1 MNTRTDATKS
11 AAEAA
16 RKSALAH
23 TGSQA
28 AGLSTGVS
36 PGPSRTSPTPRH
48 GAPFRL
54 LQHPI
59 FVMGVVLVALTGM
72 SIALG
77 WPVDRITQI
86 AIYTLYAAGTNFL
99 IGYLGL
105 VPFGASFFFGCS
117 SYALALAFATFGGNE
132 ITGVLLAGCFSVVMA
147 LGIGALILR
156 RKGLYFSLLTLACS
170 QIAFEIAYKWTS
182 VTGGENGLQ
191 NVARPL
197 FPSALSF
204 HCFAVLVVLVFAWA
218 LWRIAHSP
226 FGRLMQ
232 ALRDNEQRVTSLGFN
247 VYTTRLI
254 ALVIAGGAIGIAGGL
269 MALLLQGVYAN
280 NLNWSHAGDPV
291 LMAVLGGVHQ
301 FLGPLWGAIVFI
313 VLEDRLSALTDNWW
327 LYFAPVI
334 IAVALLSPE
343 GIQGF
348 IRRLRW
354 TGKRPQWSLTRESV
368 PERPARITPYMTA
381 HHPLT
386 VADTDRSASIGE
398 RRQEQPILVVENLS
412 KRFGSIVTQDGI
424 SLEVRANQLHS
435 FIGPNGAGKTTFF
448 NILTG
453 FILPDGGRVVFDG
466 SDITRLDAHKRARL
480 GLARSFQILS
490 VFPNLSAFEN
500 VRVAVQASQKQWRG
514 FWRDAYNNDSA
525 NERVWSLLDAVGLTE
540 RAADLCSALSHGE
553 KRLLEIAMTLATS
566 AKLLLLDEPLAGLAE
581 SDRKVVAALIRRLAN
596 THAVLLIEHDIDR
609 VLALSDR
616 ITVLHQGRLIAD
628 GLPADVAR
636 HPQVISAYLGD
647 ANAHPAVHK
656 DIIGANGG
664 AAPVPVSAPASASA
678 SANVVG
684 AVGSIGEQTR
694 LAPAASS
701 KVPTKGTDALLQ
713 LQNVSAGYD
722 GGTVLDSVDLVVN
735 SGEVVALLGRNGV
748 GKTTMLRTITGT
760 LPATTGRVMF
770 DGKDIS
776 ANRASFINR
785 LGISLVPE
793 GRRLFPNLTVQENLR
808 LGARAGGAS
817 LEEIFDLFPK
827 LRVLMRSRAANI
839 SGGERQMVAIARAL
853 MVPSRLILLDEPF
866 EGLAPAV
873 VYEVR
878 EAVAKLT
885 SRASLVIVEHHA
897 ESVLNMADRAYVLVN
912 GHIAFGGSAREL
924 AENKPLQ
931 ERLLGVTA
939 ANLNDTEE
947 LLRRT

>member
-1 MNTRTDATKS
+1 MNMRTDVKDAAATH
-11 AAEAA
+11 AGTTQRGGA
-16 RKSALAH
+16 R
-23 TGSQA
+23 
-28 AGLSTGVS
+28 V
-36 PGPSRTSPTPRH
+36 
-48 GAPFRL
+48 RL

-59 FVMGVVLVALTGM
+59 FLMAVVFILLTGG
-72 SIALG
+72 SVALG
-77 WPVDRITQI
+77 WPIDRITQV
-86 AIYTLYAAGTNFL
+86 AIYALYAAGTNFL

-117 SYALALAFATFGGNE
+117 SYALALTFATFGGNE
-132 ITGVLLAGCFSVVMA
+132 ITGVLIAGAFSMVLALS
-147 LGIGALILR
+147 IGALILR

-170 QIAFEIAYKWTS
+170 QIAFEVAYKWTS
-182 VTGGENGLQ
+182 LTGGENGLQ

-197 FPSALSF
+197 FSSALAF
-204 HCFAVLVVLVFAWA
+204 HCFAIVVVLLFSW
-218 LWRIAHSP
+218 LMWRIAHSP

-247 VYTTRLI
+247 VYATRLM
-254 ALVIAGGAIGIAGGL
+254 ALTIAGGIIGIAGGL

-313 VLEDRLSALTDNWW
+313 VLEDRLSALTENWW
-327 LYFAPVI
+327 LFFAPVI

-348 IRRLRW
+348 LRRVR
-354 TGKRPQWSLTRESV
+354 RRSQWSLTRETV
-368 PERPARITPYMTA
+368 PAKPSRITPYLAA
-381 HHPLT
+381 HHAAMAHSVT
-386 VADTDRSASIGE
+386 SASSGNE
-398 RRQEQPILVVENLS
+398 GGDPTTSDQPILVVENLS
-412 KRFGSIVTQDGI
+412 KRFGSIVTQNEI
-424 SLEVRANQLHS
+424 SLQVRANQLHS

-453 FILPDGGRVVFDG
+453 FILPDGGKIVFDG
-466 SDITRLDAHKRARL
+466 NDITRLDAHKRARL

-490 VFPNLSAFEN
+490 VFPNLSSFEN

-514 FWRDAYNNDSA
+514 FWRDAYNNESA
-525 NERVWSLLDAVGLTE
+525 NERVWSLLDAVGLAD

-628 GLPADVAR
+628 GLPADVVR
-636 HPQVISAYLGD
+636 NPQVISAYLGD
-647 ANAHPAVHK
+647 ASAHPGLRKEANKTLADGVVEYGGEVDS
-656 DIIGANGG
+656 DIGVVSGNGNGTRNGAGEPSTSTLIG
-664 AAPVPVSAPASASA
+664 
-678 SANVVG
+678 
-684 AVGSIGEQTR
+684 
-694 LAPAASS
+694 LS
-701 KVPTKGTDALLQ
+701 KVPKKVPEVLLQ
-713 LQNVSAGYD
+713 LENVSAGYG
-722 GGTVLDSVDLVVN
+722 GGTVLESVDLIVN

-770 DGKDIS
+770 GGKDIS
-776 ANRASFINR
+776 ATRANFINR

-808 LGARAGGAS
+808 LGARAGGAP
-817 LEEIFDLFPK
+817 LEEIFELFPK
-827 LRVLMRSRAANI
+827 LRVLMRSKAANI

-912 GHIAFGGSAREL
+912 GHIAFGGPASDL
-924 AENKPLQ
+924 AENKALQ

-939 ANLNDTEE
+939 ANTEE